1 MLEITGKIAGMLWAA
16 PMVVLILGVGLLF
29 TVGTGGVQF
38 RRLKDMFHSVK
49 KGGSKEVGI
58 SSLSSFLIS
67 VGGRVGTGNM
77 AGVATA
83 ICFGGPGAVFWMWV
97 AALIGGATSF
107 AECTLAQIYK
117 TKDPNGKEYRGGTTF
132 YIEKGLNCKWLASLY
147 AFFGICSSGFCMYL
161 ANTSALVD
169 AVQESFGLSRIL
181 ISLTVAVV
189 FIIFVFGGIKSIS
202 SFANKLVPAMTIIFI
217 VASIAVIFT
226 HISALPGVFALIIKS
241 AWNLQAGF
249 GGMIGAAVT
258 MGIKRGVFSNEAGQG
273 SGTFAAGAAEVEHPA
288 QQGLVQVLAVFVDT
302 LVICTLTA
310 VTILITGCYNV
321 IDPSGTAIVSNLE
334 GIEAGVIYLQRG
346 VATTFG
352 SFASIIIGICV
363 ILFTFTSILACY
375 YQAES
380 NMALFLK
387 KENKAAL
394 MFVKL
399 LGVAA
404 ILYGGLSVSKL
415 VWNLADIACGLTVW
429 LNLIV
434 MLLLAKPLFITLRD
448 YDRQRNAHAE
458 RLTFDPKA
466 LGIKG
471 ADADLWNE
479 INHR

>member
-169 AVQESFGLSRIL
+169 C
-181 ISLTVAVV
+181 
-189 FIIFVFGGIKSIS
+189 
-202 SFANKLVPAMTIIFI
+202 
-217 VASIAVIFT
+217 
-226 HISALPGVFALIIKS
+226 
-241 AWNLQAGF
+241 
-249 GGMIGAAVT
+249 
-258 MGIKRGVFSNEAGQG
+258 G
-273 SGTFAAGAAEVEHPA
+273 SGVIWSFQDPDFFDRCCRFYYCWFW
-288 QQGLVQVLAVFVDT
+288 LVLKVLQVLP
-302 LVICTLTA
+302 I
-310 VTILITGCYNV
+310 NW
-321 IDPSGTAIVSNLE
+321 
-334 GIEAGVIYLQRG
+334 
-346 VATTFG
+346 
-352 SFASIIIGICV
+352 
-363 ILFTFTSILACY
+363 
-375 YQAES
+375 
-380 NMALFLK
+380 FL
-387 KENKAAL
+387 
-394 MFVKL
+394 
-399 LGVAA
+399 
-404 ILYGGLSVSKL
+404 
-415 VWNLADIACGLTVW
+415 
-429 LNLIV
+429 
-434 MLLLAKPLFITLRD
+434 P
-448 YDRQRNAHAE
+448 
-458 RLTFDPKA
+458 
-466 LGIKG
+466 
-471 ADADLWNE
+471 
-479 INHR
+479 